1 MKGYLGK
8 HIIVKRVMK
17 KSYLLIF
24 GLLPILSYSQTYSE
38 LMWIVGENDFKRVM
52 IENDFQFDTILDG
65 TIVNAP
71 IMDSFPTLALSMITA
86 FIPIRLF
93 SPISAP

>member
-65 TIVNAP
+65 TIIYGYN
-71 IMDSFPTLALSMITA
+71 
-86 FIPIRLF
+86 
-93 SPISAP
+93 